1 MKLSVIDLSSTG
13 VSTVIA
19 ECDKATGIFETVYKD
34 RINIAITEYFDGHR
48 ISARGIEKIIDAL
61 ISARST
67 VKAMGADECY
77 VISTAALRNVD
88 NLSEVAEKVRMRTG
102 IVINHL
108 DGKTEAYC
116 DLVSNRKY
124 AAYDRVVLIDV
135 GGGSVE
141 LCDFSKDRRSEMIC
155 LDFGPLK
162 LRNKYVADIY
172 PTKDE
177 AKQIK
182 KFLRKKCDDADVPKK
197 KKFSTAVLVGSIND
211 AINAVYREFCE
222 KKRLSGE
229 FAYDAYKQFVDFLS
243 ESPDRTRLIM
253 KAAPEKINVLPVAAL
268 ILKELLKRFKPD
280 NILISDCGVKEG
292 YLLLVATGAENAVPV
307 DLAAPVPS
315 YAPVAPPE
323 KKKTDKSGKKNG
335 ASAAKPKDGKKSKSG
350 GSKAAKPGKKP
361 TAANKKSAATDGG
374 DADGKARSKSAK
386 NKPTDNAAADKA
398 PADVGGKRAR
408 AISKYAP

>member
-19 ECDKATGIFETVYKD
+19 EGDKTTGIFETVYKD
-34 RINIAITEYFDGHR
+34 RANIAITEYMDGR
-48 ISARGIEKIIDAL
+48 GISARGIEKIIDAL

-88 NLSEVAEKVRMRTG
+88 NLAEVAEKVRMRTG

-124 AAYDRVVLIDV
+124 SAYDRVVLIDV

-141 LCDFSKDRRSEMIC
+141 LCDFSKERRSEMIC

-162 LRNKYVADIY
+162 LRNKYVGDIY

-182 KFLRKKCDDADVPKK
+182 KFLRKKCDDAGVPKK
-197 KKFSTAVLVGSIND
+197 KDFSTAVLVGSIND
-211 AINAVYREFCE
+211 AIDAVYREYCD
-222 KKRLSGE
+222 KMRLGGE
-229 FAYDAYKQFVDFLS
+229 FRYDVYKQFVDFLLT
-243 ESPDRTRLIM
+243 SPDRTRLIM

-268 ILKELLKRFKPD
+268 ILKELLKRFKLD

-292 YLLLVATGAENAVPV
+292 YLILVATGAENAVPV
-307 DLAAPVPS
+307 DLAASVPN

-323 KKKTDKSGKKNG
+323 KKKSDKPSGKK
-335 ASAAKPKDGKKSKSG
+335 DGKTEKSKGGKPSESG
-350 GSKAAKPGKKP
+350 KKKTAAEKTASGKDKKPPQGKAEKPGGK
-361 TAANKKSAATDGG
+361 AQGGAKKSG
-374 DADGKARSKSAK
+374 DGK
-386 NKPTDNAAADKA
+386 
-398 PADVGGKRAR
+398 
-408 AISKYAP
+408 

>member
-19 ECDKATGIFETVYKD
+19 EGDKTTGIFETVYKD
-34 RINIAITEYFDGHR
+34 RANIAITEYMDGR
-48 ISARGIEKIIDAL
+48 GISARGIEKIIDAL

-88 NLSEVAEKVRMRTG
+88 NLAEVAEKVRMRTG

-124 AAYDRVVLIDV
+124 SAYDRVVLIDV

-141 LCDFSKDRRSEMIC
+141 LCDFSKERRSEMIC

-162 LRNKYVADIY
+162 LRNKYVSDIY

-182 KFLRKKCDDADVPKK
+182 KFLRKKCDDAGVPKK
-197 KKFSTAVLVGSIND
+197 KDFSTAVLVGSIND
-211 AINAVYREFCE
+211 AINAVYREYCD
-222 KKRLSGE
+222 KMRLGGE
-229 FAYDAYKQFVDFLS
+229 FCYDVYKQFVDFLLT
-243 ESPDRTRLIM
+243 SPDRTRLIM

-268 ILKELLKRFKPD
+268 ILKELLKRFKLD

-292 YLLLVATGAENAVPV
+292 YLILVATGAENAVPV
-307 DLAAPVPS
+307 DLAASVPN

-323 KKKTDKSGKKNG
+323 KKKSDKPSGKK
-335 ASAAKPKDGKKSKSG
+335 DGKAEKSKSG
-350 GSKAAKPGKKP
+350 KPPESGKKKTAAEKTSSGKGKKP
-361 TAANKKSAATDGG
+361 PQGKAEKP
-374 DADGKARSKSAK
+374 DGKAQGGAKKSG
-386 NKPTDNAAADKA
+386 D
-398 PADVGGKRAR
+398 GK
-408 AISKYAP
+408 

>member
-19 ECDKATGIFETVYKD
+19 EGDKTTGIFETVYKD
-34 RINIAITEYFDGHR
+34 RANIAITEYMDGR
-48 ISARGIEKIIDAL
+48 GISARGIEKIIDAL

-88 NLSEVAEKVRMRTG
+88 NLAEVAEKVRMRTG

-124 AAYDRVVLIDV
+124 SAYDRVVLIDV

-141 LCDFSKDRRSEMIC
+141 LCDFSKERRSEMIC

-162 LRNKYVADIY
+162 LRNKYVGDIY

-182 KFLRKKCDDADVPKK
+182 KFLRKKCDDAGVPKK
-197 KKFSTAVLVGSIND
+197 KDFSTAVLVGSIND
-211 AINAVYREFCE
+211 AIDAVYREYCD
-222 KKRLSGE
+222 KMRLGGE
-229 FAYDAYKQFVDFLS
+229 FCYDVYKQFVDFLLT
-243 ESPDRTRLIM
+243 SPDRTRLIM

-268 ILKELLKRFKPD
+268 ILKELLKRFKLD

-292 YLLLVATGAENAVPV
+292 YLILVATGAENAVPV
-307 DLAAPVPS
+307 DLAASVPN

-323 KKKTDKSGKKNG
+323 KKKSDKPSGKK
-335 ASAAKPKDGKKSKSG
+335 DGKTEKSKGGKPSESG
-350 GSKAAKPGKKP
+350 KKKTAAEKTASGKGKKP
-361 TAANKKSAATDGG
+361 PQGKAEKPGGKAQGGAKKSG
-374 DADGKARSKSAK
+374 DGK
-386 NKPTDNAAADKA
+386 
-398 PADVGGKRAR
+398 
-408 AISKYAP
+408 